1 MPTFQL
7 AEIVFKRALSVA
19 QLLHSGEATA
29 GEGGSGGNHR
39 HHHQRAIA
47 EGLASALFGQGKA
60 QEAQAVLRAAGLARK
75 GMEQKVPASYVRWLN
90 KRVAKYLD
98 GRNDAVA
105 AAAEAGG
112 SGSS

>member
-1 MPTFQL
+1 M
-7 AEIVFKRALSVA
+7 A
-19 QLLHSGEATA
+19 QLVHSGEAT

-60 QEAQAVLRAAGLARK
+60 QEAQAVLRAVGLARK

-98 GRNDAVA
+98 GRNDAAA

-112 SGSS
+112 SGFPHES